1 MEFLNVLLTLLFL
14 FIVIY
19 LWNKYVVEFVIN
31 RAEKFHKE
39 YNFNNLNKQPIKF
52 FIQNKNAIIKFVK
65 AFYWIGFV
73 IISIMILFNFIPH
86 K

>member
-1 MEFLNVLLTLLFL
+1 MEFLNVLLTILFL

-19 LWNKYVVEFVIN
+19 LWNKYVIEFVIN

-39 YNFNNLNKQPIKF
+39 YNFSNLDKQPLKF
-52 FIQNKNAIIKFVK
+52 FIQNKNQIIKFAK

-73 IISIMILFNFIPH
+73 LISIMIITDFISH
-86 K
+86 